1 MGSIHWGVNPMTT
14 KLVLCCFYTIH
25 IRIQFYN
32 RQLLS
37 RVYVLS
43 ATHGYTCA
51 GLLCGSSTVPIIE
64 QYNSHYYYTMSY
76 HYTFTS
82 VCIILFVMVYG
93 LYSLMMSFEHC
104 YGQRTKQYQAKLL
117 PLNLFSGSK
126 KSLHRFSLISVWFL
140 DIVVPFLSMHEL
152 CYGR

>member
-1 MGSIHWGVNPMTT
+1 MGSIQWLRNWCFVVSTLSTSGFSFITDNFYREYMCYPPHMGTR
-14 KLVLCCFYTIH
+14 VLAC
-25 IRIQFYN
+25 
-32 RQLLS
+32 S
-37 RVYVLS
+37 
-43 ATHGYTCA
+43 
-51 GLLCGSSTVPIIE
+51 GSSTVPIIE

-117 PLNLFSGSK
+117 PLNLFGGSK